1 MPTALSDS
9 ELLAR
14 LVSFDSTSAYSN
26 LPLVDWIADYLDRPG
41 VRISRHPSP
50 DQRKANLFVAL
61 GPEGDA
67 AREGLMLCGHLDVV
81 PAGEGWETDP
91 FQLTV
96 RDDRYIARGACDM
109 KGFVALAVNV
119 AHERQ
124 PERLRH
130 PLTLLFT
137 YDEEVGTLGARH
149 FVETW
154 GEPEMLPR
162 RTLIGEPTS
171 LCAVRTHKGH
181 LKLAVTLDGRAAHSA
196 YPHLGRNAIEPAGPV
211 LLALTELKERLA
223 RERPPGGA
231 DFPDVPYIAC
241 NVTRIAGGTA
251 VNVIPERCV
260 LDVSVRLL
268 PGIASQDVVDRV
280 RSALDARLGHNAYEL
295 EVTGESPALAL
306 DERADLFQA
315 VRRLSRHDTHGVSF
329 ATDGGWLQRLGLECV
344 VFGPGSIAVAHQPN
358 EWVPAA
364 ELIGAREVVEQLVDR
379 FTGEA
384 RA

>member
-1 MPTALSDS
+1 VPPTLSDS

-14 LVSFDSTSAYSN
+14 LVSFDSTSARSN

-41 VRISRHPSP
+41 VRISRHPSH
-50 DQRKANLFVAL
+50 DHRKANLLVAL

-67 AREGLMLCGHLDVV
+67 SREGLILCGHLDVV
-81 PAGEGWETDP
+81 PAGGGWETDP

-96 RDDRYIARGACDM
+96 RDGRYIGRGACDM
-109 KGFVALAVNV
+109 KGFVALAINV
-119 AHERQ
+119 AHARQ
-124 PERLRH
+124 PDRLRH

-137 YDEEVGTLGARH
+137 YDEEVGTLGAKH

-154 GEPEMLPR
+154 AEPAMLPR

-171 LCAVRTHKGH
+171 LRAVRTHKGH
-181 LKLAVTLDGRAAHSA
+181 LKLAVTLHGRAAHSA

-211 LLALTELKERLA
+211 LVALAELRQSFE
-223 RERPPGGA
+223 RERPLRGA

-268 PGIASQDVVDRV
+268 PGVASQDVLDRV
-280 RSALDARLGHNAYEL
+280 RSALDTRLNRDAYDL

-306 DERADLFQA
+306 DEGSDLFRA
-315 VRRLSRHDTHGVSF
+315 VSRLSPRDTHGVSF

-344 VFGPGSIAVAHQPN
+344 VFGPGSIEVAHQPN
-358 EWVPAA
+358 EWIPAA
-364 ELIGAREVVEQLVDR
+364 ELVSARDVVEQVVDR